1 MNRTLLNAVCAAAAL
16 ASCGAY
22 AAPLAMVEAVQAPA
36 WVQRDGS
43 RIPLAAGME
52 LRDRDEIRTG
62 EKSKV
67 LLRMG
72 EGSSV
77 KLGENARFALDSVQ
91 IRKDKVFAAAMR
103 MAEGAFRFTTRALA
117 RYRVKRDINI
127 NIAQVTAGI
136 RGTDVWGKAAADR
149 DIVCLIEG
157 KVEVQ
162 RGTDKP
168 FTMDQP
174 LSFYIAPRDKPPLPV
189 APVPPEQLR
198 QWSAETEIEPGKGA
212 TRAGGKWKVVL
223 ASEATQQA
231 ALAMYDKV
239 RAAGYAAQILPT
251 RINDKPVYLVRLSQ
265 LPSKAEAS
273 ALADALRGR
282 IGAIEPMV
290 TR

>member
-16 ASCGAY
+16 ASCAAF

-62 EKSKV
+62 EKSKL

-77 KLGENARFALDSVQ
+77 KLGENASFALDNLQ
-91 IRKDKVFAAAMR
+91 FRKDRVFVAAMKV
-103 MAEGAFRFTTRALA
+103 AEGAFRFTTRALA
-117 RYRVKRDINI
+117 RYRGKRDINI

-136 RGTDVWGKAAADR
+136 RGTDVWGKAASDR

-212 TRAGGKWKVVL
+212 ARAGGKWKVVL
-223 ASEATQQA
+223 ASEETQQA
-231 ALAMYDKV
+231 ALAVYDQV

-251 RINDKPVYLVRLSQ
+251 RINDKPIYLVRLSQ
-265 LPSKAEAS
+265 LPSKEEAS
-273 ALADALRGR
+273 ALANALRGR
-282 IGAIEPMV
+282 MGVIEPMV